1 MRGDLTALLRSRLL
15 TRTPWST
22 TRRSTTRTKRS
33 ARRDRPLL
41 LAAATACAVDRGW
54 PVLPGAGAD
63 RDGCRCRRPD
73 CPTPGAHPDD
83 PSLLAATTDPRM
95 VRWWW
100 DRLPDAP
107 VLVATGGRVSAVSL
121 PAAAGVRVLDYFDAL
136 RIRTGPVIATPTR
149 YVLLVR
155 PYTMQELGELLVAQE
170 WVPASLRYHGTGGYV
185 VLPPSRTG
193 AGAVRWVREPTGRE
207 APWLPGVG
215 ELMGALVAAS
225 AATPD
230 GARLAY

>member
-15 TRTPWST
+15 TRTPWNT
-22 TRRSTTRTKRS
+22 ARNRRSVHRQ
-33 ARRDRPLL
+33 RPLL
-41 LAAATACAVDRGW
+41 LAAALACAVDRGW
-54 PVLPGAGAD
+54 PVLPGAAAD
-63 RDGCRCRRPD
+63 RDGCRCPRPD

-121 PAAAGVRVLDYFDAL
+121 PAPAGVRVLDYFDAL

-185 VLPPSRTG
+185 VLPPSRSGTGSG
-193 AGAVRWVREPTGRE
+193 AGAMRWVREPAGRE
-207 APWLPGVG
+207 EPWLPPVG

-225 AATPD
+225 AATPG

>member
-1 MRGDLTALLRSRLL
+1 MRGVLTTFLRSRLPL
-15 TRTPWST
+15 RVGRGA
-22 TRRSTTRTKRS
+22 TRRER
-33 ARRDRPLL
+33 ALL
-41 LAAATACAVDRGW
+41 VATAATCAVDWGW
-54 PVLPGAGAD
+54 PVLPGAETNRGG
-63 RDGCRCRRPD
+63 GCRCARPD

-95 VRWWW
+95 VEWWW
-100 DRLPDAP
+100 GRRPDAP
-107 VLVATGGRVSAVSL
+107 VLLATGLRVSAVSL
-121 PAAAGVRVLDYFDAL
+121 PASAGVRVLEYFDEL
-136 RIRTGPVIATPTR
+136 RIRTGPVIATSTR
-149 YVLLVR
+149 YVLLVA

-170 WVPASLRYHGTGGYV
+170 WVPTSLRYHGTGGYT

-193 AGAVRWVREPTGRE
+193 VGPVRWVREPLRGG

-225 AATPD
+225 AAVPD

>member
-1 MRGDLTALLRSRLL
+1 MRGTRTTLVTLLRSRL
-15 TRTPWST
+15 
-22 TRRSTTRTKRS
+22 S
-33 ARRDRPLL
+33 ARPRAAVRRERGLL
-41 LAAATACAVDRGW
+41 LATATACAADWGW
-54 PVLPGAGAD
+54 PVLPGAAAD
-63 RDGCRCRRPD
+63 RDGCRCARPD

-95 VRWWW
+95 VEWWW
-100 DRLPDAP
+100 GRRPDAP

-121 PAAAGVRVLDYFDAL
+121 PAAAGVRVLEYFDAL

-149 YVLLVR
+149 YVLLVA
-155 PYTMQELGELLVAQE
+155 PYTLPELGELLVAQE
-170 WVPASLRYHGTGGYV
+170 WVPTSLRYHGDGGYA

-193 AGAVRWVREPTGRE
+193 AGAVRWVREPAGDG
-207 APWLPGVG
+207 APWLPAVG

-225 AATPD
+225 AAVPD